1 MKRNGE
7 DGMRTKIFIS
17 FICFLFVFCVSN
29 VSASIVNS
37 TTVQNIAAK
46 YRLTVVEIQ
55 TSIKNSSGDTVETM
69 GAGFFIDREGHI
81 LTAAHVVYD
90 DEDGTVDELRE
101 PNQDKGKDENR
112 RGKTYKYQ
120 VIFNGKKY
128 SAHFVGS
135 NRYVDTAIIKLDKL
149 PSDEFLPA
157 VLGNSDEVKVG
168 EFVVVV
174 GNPIGL
180 TNSVSS
186 GIISA
191 LHRRDYELWF
201 IEDFIQTDAPINPG
215 NSGGPLINMRGEVI
229 GINDATVRSMDGL
242 GFSVPINMA
251 SEYLERMK
259 KEGDLKIT
267 PLGVNVLLKNFP
279 RSSGFDDIK
288 KISELLD
295 WNDMVDLIMVA
306 EISKTNS
313 ALVMEVKSNSP
324 AQKAGLKI
332 GDIIVKFNGYPVND
346 TFDLR
351 VALLKTGAGKD
362 AIPVEVVRV
371 SEGRRNAM
379 IFRIKA
385 ENHPKK
391 TDEFHD

>member
-1 MKRNGE
+1 
-7 DGMRTKIFIS
+7 MRTKIFIS

-37 TTVQNIAAK
+37 ATVQNIAAK

-135 NRYVDTAIIKLDKL
+135 NRYVDTAIIKLNKL

-168 EFVVVV
+168 EFVVAV
-174 GNPIGL
+174 GNPLGL

-186 GIISA
+186 GIVSA
-191 LHRRDYELWF
+191 LHRRDYDLWF

-229 GINDATVRSMDGL
+229 GINDAGYRARDGL
-242 GFSVPINMA
+242 GFAVPINFA
-251 SEYLERMK
+251 AEYLERMK
-259 KEGDLKIT
+259 QEGDLKVT
-267 PLGVNVLLKNFP
+267 PFGAKTLLKDFP
-279 RSSGFDDIK
+279 RTDGFEDMK
-288 KISELLD
+288 RLNELLEWD
-295 WNDMVDLIMVA
+295 DLADLTLAA
-306 EISKTNS
+306 EISKANS
-313 ALVMEVKSNSP
+313 TLVTEVKNDSP
-324 AQKAGLKI
+324 SQKAGLKI
-332 GDIIVKFNGYPVND
+332 GDIIVKFNGYAVND

-351 VALLKTGAGKD
+351 VAMLKTGAAKD
-362 AIPVEVVRV
+362 AVPVEVVRIF
-371 SEGRRNAM
+371 EGKQKLM
-379 IFRIKA
+379 IFKIEPEKSKDA
-385 ENHPKK
+385 VKP
-391 TDEFHD
+391 FSQ

>member
-1 MKRNGE
+1 
-7 DGMRTKIFIS
+7 
-17 FICFLFVFCVSN
+17 
-29 VSASIVNS
+29 
-37 TTVQNIAAK
+37 
-46 YRLTVVEIQ
+46 
-55 TSIKNSSGDTVETM
+55 
-69 GAGFFIDREGHI
+69 
-81 LTAAHVVYD
+81 
-90 DEDGTVDELRE
+90 
-101 PNQDKGKDENR
+101 
-112 RGKTYKYQ
+112 
-120 VIFNGKKY
+120 
-128 SAHFVGS
+128 
-135 NRYVDTAIIKLDKL
+135 
-149 PSDEFLPA
+149 
-157 VLGNSDEVKVG
+157 
-168 EFVVVV
+168 
-174 GNPIGL
+174 
-180 TNSVSS
+180 
-186 GIISA
+186 
-191 LHRRDYELWF
+191 
-201 IEDFIQTDAPINPG
+201 
-215 NSGGPLINMRGEVI
+215 
-229 GINDATVRSMDGL
+229 
-242 GFSVPINMA
+242 MA

-295 WNDMVDLIMVA
+295 WNDMADLIMVA
-306 EISKTNS
+306 EISKINS

-379 IFRIKA
+379 IFRIKF
-385 ENHPKK
+385 ENRQKK

>member
-1 MKRNGE
+1 
-7 DGMRTKIFIS
+7 MRTKIFIS

-29 VSASIVNS
+29 VSASVVNS
-37 TTVQNIAAK
+37 ATVQNIAAK

-55 TSIKNSSGDTVETM
+55 TSIKNSSGYTVETM

-90 DEDGTVDELRE
+90 DEDGTVDELRS

-112 RGKTYKYQ
+112 RGKAYKYH

-168 EFVVVV
+168 EFVVAV
-174 GNPIGL
+174 GNPLGL

-186 GIISA
+186 GIVSA
-191 LHRRDYELWF
+191 LHRRDYDLWF

-229 GINDATVRSMDGL
+229 GINDAGYRASDGL
-242 GFSVPINMA
+242 GFAVPINFA
-251 SEYLERMK
+251 AEYLERMK

-267 PLGVNVLLKNFP
+267 PFGVKTLLKDFP
-279 RSSGFDDIK
+279 RTDGFEDIK
-288 KISELLD
+288 RLNELLEWD
-295 WNDMVDLIMVA
+295 DLADLALAA
-306 EISKTNS
+306 EISKANS
-313 ALVMEVKSNSP
+313 TLVIEVKNDSP

-332 GDIIVKFNGYPVND
+332 GDFIIKFNGYPVKD
-346 TFDLR
+346 TFSLR
-351 VALLKTGAGKD
+351 IAMLKTGAGKD
-362 AIPVEVVRV
+362 AIPVEVIRV

-391 TDEFHD
+391 MDEFHD